1 MAGSMDNSNMAETVP
16 WLSAGVGR
24 GVGKEPRTT
33 EGGVILVS
41 STCCTVGPE
50 LEEEPWI
57 GSAGPEMAEMLA
69 KSGIA
74 SSVTTSGEL
83 VRGSGLT
90 NVGQGEELGG

>member
-1 MAGSMDNSNMAETVP
+1 MAETAP

-24 GVGKEPRTT
+24 GVGKELRTT
-33 EGGVILVS
+33 EGEAILVS

-57 GSAGPEMAEMLA
+57 GSAGPEMAEMSV

-74 SSVTTSGEL
+74 SLVTTSGEL
-83 VRGSGLT
+83 VRGGGLT
-90 NVGQGEELGG
+90 KAGRGEELDG

>member
-1 MAGSMDNSNMAETVP
+1 MDEIAL

-33 EGGVILVS
+33 EGGVMLIS

-50 LEEEPWI
+50 LEEEPWV
-57 GSAGPEMAEMLA
+57 GSAVPELTEISA

-74 SSVTTSGEL
+74 SLVTTSGKL
-83 VRGSGLT
+83 VRGGGLT
-90 NVGQGEELGG
+90 KVGRGDDMGG